1 MLAYDILDGDNPAK
15 RESGITQTEIEEESD
30 IENEK
35 LSGLAWGRE
44 CPNREDENVQLLKL
58 FGRKISQH
66 VVEMKFWIVTTALA
80 ITNKHVVAFET

>member
-35 LSGLAWGRE
+35 LGGLA
-44 CPNREDENVQLLKL
+44 
-58 FGRKISQH
+58 
-66 VVEMKFWIVTTALA
+66 
-80 ITNKHVVAFET
+80 